1 MNSRDKKNTP
11 IEDLLSSF
19 PAPPAPEDLAR
30 KIQAEIPDE
39 LPAAIPFPMRR
50 HPTTLAPWARIAAAV
65 ALAAVGGYV
74 GYRLTRP
81 RPEAPAP
88 VAVVPHPTAKPAPP
102 LAVAPVAPPPA
113 VAVRPPRKAQPAVAG
128 ASGPAALE
136 GVVTDQSGAVLPG
149 VTVTVRGAAG
159 ERTAT
164 TDARGRVSV
173 PLLSPGTY
181 VVETALAG
189 FGKRIQQIQVAPGE
203 TKKIDSSLPLSTTA
217 EEVVVSASAPL
228 IDSSATYSG
237 SNSMVQ
243 IDGLNTAR
251 PYAQKVVPKL
261 AGVTGG
267 YPNAPSAAPAAP
279 STGGT
284 REPND
289 QPYGDVF
296 FRTYGVNPF
305 IDTEDD
311 HLSTFGL
318 DVDTGSYSI
327 TRRYLADGNL
337 PPVEAIRVEEFVNA
351 FSYGDRPPSRGDFA
365 ISAEAAPTPFAR
377 GDRYRVVRFHLR
389 ARDVDPRDRKPAVLT
404 FVVDVS
410 GSMQQENRLEL
421 VKKALNLLLSQLRPS
436 DRVGLVVFGTNAR
449 ALLEPTSDLEA
460 IGRAIDRLVPE
471 GSTNTEEGLRVGYDM
486 AVRHRR
492 ADGIN
497 RVILCSDGVANVG
510 ATGPDSILSVIE
522 REVKQGVELT
532 TVGFGMGNYNDVL
545 MEQLANKGNGR
556 YAYVDTLAEARRIFV
571 ENLTGTLQ
579 TIASDA
585 KVQVDFDPSV
595 VARYRLLGYENRDI
609 ADDKFRD
616 DRVDAGEIG
625 AGHEVTALYE
635 IKLAEGASSGTA
647 ATIHLRYRSADT
659 KKIVEVEQA
668 FRVSQ
673 FAASWSVAPRGL
685 RLAALV
691 AEFAEVLK
699 HSYWAKGTDLADLAQ
714 RARRIERDF
723 PGDARV
729 AEFAGLVEKA
739 AVLWTSP
746 PPQADDRE

>member
-1 MNSRDKKNTP
+1 MNSREKKNTP
-11 IEDLLSSF
+11 VEDLLSSL

-30 KIQAEIPDE
+30 KILAEIPE
-39 LPAAIPFPMRR
+39 QLPAAIPFPGRR
-50 HPTTLAPWARIAAAV
+50 RAPALPSWARIAAVIVLAV
-65 ALAAVGGYV
+65 AGGYV

-88 VAVVPHPTAKPAPP
+88 VAVAPQPTAKLAPP
-102 LAVAPVAPPPA
+102 QAVAA
-113 VAVRPPRKAQPAVAG
+113 VATPPVIAVPPRSKAKPTVLEAP
-128 ASGPAALE
+128 GPAGLE
-136 GVVTDQSGAVLPG
+136 GVVTDQSGATLPG
-149 VTVTVRGAAG
+149 VTVTVRGAAVD
-159 ERTAT
+159 RTAT
-164 TDARGRVSV
+164 TDARGRISV
-173 PLLSPGTY
+173 PLLPAGRY
-181 VVETALAG
+181 EVETALAG
-189 FGKRIQQIQVAPGE
+189 FGKQIRQIQVAPGE
-203 TKKIDSSLPLSTTA
+203 TKKIDSILNLSTTA
-217 EEVVVSASAPL
+217 EVTVVSAAPL
-228 IDSSATYSG
+228 IDSRSTSVGTNYGVAA
-237 SNSMVQ
+237 
-243 IDGLNTAR
+243 L
-251 PYAQKVVPKL
+251 QKMPGKTVAGAVSVDAETVV
-261 AGVTGG
+261 A
-267 YPNAPSAAPAAP
+267 NAPSAPP

-318 DVDTGSYSI
+318 DVDTGSYAI

-337 PPVEAIRVEEFVNA
+337 PPVEAIRVEEFVNS

-365 ISAEAAPTPFAR
+365 ITAEAAPTPFAS
-377 GDRYRVVRFHLR
+377 GERYRIIRFHLR

-410 GSMQQENRLEL
+410 GSMAEENRLEL
-421 VKKALNLLLSQLRPS
+421 VKKALNLLLTQLRSS

-449 ALLEPTSDLEA
+449 ALLEPTSDHEA
-460 IGRAIDRLVPE
+460 IGQAIDRLVPE
-471 GSTNTEEGLRVGYDM
+471 GSTNTEEGLRLGYDM

-492 ADGIN
+492 EDGIN

-522 REVKQGVELT
+522 RQVKQGIELT

-609 ADDKFRD
+609 ADEKFRD

-625 AGHEVTALYE
+625 AGHEVTAIYE
-635 IKLAEGASSGTA
+635 IKLAEGAGSGTA

-659 KKIVEVEQA
+659 KKIVEVEQPL
-668 FRVSQ
+668 RVSQ

-685 RLAALV
+685 RLAGLV
-691 AEFAEVLK
+691 AEFAEILR
-699 HSYWAKGTDLADLAQ
+699 HSYWAKGADLPDLAR

-739 AVLWTSP
+739 AALWPSKASP
-746 PPQADDRE
+746 PSDDQE